1 MNKGKVLVYLVRRDL
16 RVADNPV
23 LHHLTTTHDHGYTH
37 LLPIY
42 IFDPR
47 QVEISGFLIN
57 GESSPYPEAR
67 SAVGGYWRTGPH
79 RAKFIAQSV
88 WDLKQS
94 LEQLNSGLLL
104 RFGHPGD
111 VVKQV
116 IQSLKAKSQDVG
128 GVYMTEE
135 KSSEEIEEQR
145 AVKSVCDEESV
156 DFKLWQDEKY
166 YVDE

>member
-1 MNKGKVLVYLVRRDL
+1 M
-16 RVADNPV
+16 RVADNPI
-23 LHHLTTTHDHGYTH
+23 LHHLTTSSDHGYTH

-42 IFDPR
+42 IFDPV
-47 QVEISGFLIN
+47 QIEISGFLKD
-57 GESSPYPEAR
+57 GETSPYPEAR

-94 LEQLNSGLLL
+94 LEQLNSGLML
-104 RFGHPGD
+104 RFGTPIE

-116 IQSLKAKSQDVG
+116 IEALKDRSQSVG

-135 KSSEEIEEQR
+135 KSSEEVDEQRSIKQVCEEQ
-145 AVKSVCDEESV
+145 SV

-166 YVDE
+166 FIDE